1 MSFITNRSVNLLSI
15 HYAFQA
21 LAQGS
26 GGVFLLVY
34 LLKVG
39 LTLEQTIMALAATV
53 ALRFIFRRGV
63 VSFARQF
70 GLKAALVTGCL
81 ILSLQYPL
89 SAVVDGVGWAL
100 LARCVAT
107 GAGEAFYWSTFHA
120 FFASQGDSESRGRQV
135 GAREALAA
143 AIGII
148 APLFGAWALM
158 NVGAGGAFALIGL
171 VQALGVVP
179 LLWTSDVKVEP
190 AVPAN
195 TAAAG
200 PGNLIYLLNGWFAAT
215 FILAWQV
222 ALFLTLGESLSAYG
236 GTMALAAVAG
246 AIGGLFVGSLLD
258 RGRGAPLVALLVFA
272 GLAAIAILRAAS
284 LGTPALAIA
293 ANVMGAFAICF
304 YVPVMNAPVYNLAK
318 ASPCALRFHV
328 ATEDSWDI
336 GCIAACL
343 SALALL
349 AAGWGLPAA
358 ILLALAS
365 CLGHAIVLHR
375 YYSRQ
380 FR

>member
-1 MSFITNRSVNLLSI
+1 MSFLTNRAVNLLSL

-34 LLKVG
+34 LLKAG

-53 ALRFIFRRGV
+53 ALRFVFRRGV

-70 GLKAALVTGCL
+70 GLKAALVAGCL

-89 SAVVDGVGWAL
+89 SAIVDGVGWAL

-107 GAGEAFYWSTFHA
+107 GAGEAFYWSSFHA
-120 FFASQGDSESRGRQV
+120 FFASQGDSDSRGRQV

-179 LLWTSDVKVEP
+179 LLWTRDAKIEP
-190 AVPAN
+190 AVPDMKPAVR
-195 TAAAG
+195 TG
-200 PGNLIYLLNGWFAAT
+200 RLIYLLNGWFSAS

-222 ALFLTLGESLSAYG
+222 ALFLTLGESLTAYG

-246 AIGGLFVGSLLD
+246 AVGGLMVGYLLD
-258 RGRGAPLVALLVFA
+258 RGRSASLAALAVFA

-284 LGTPALAIA
+284 LGVPALAIA
-293 ANVMGAFAICF
+293 ANAIGAFAICF
-304 YVPVMNAPVYNLAK
+304 YVPVMNTPVYNLAK

-328 ATEDSWDI
+328 ATEDSWDM

-343 SALALL
+343 LALAML
-349 AAGWGLPAA
+349 AAGLGLSAV

-375 YYSRQ
+375 YYAR
-380 FR
+380 

>member
-1 MSFITNRSVNLLSI
+1 MSFLANRAVNLLSL

-34 LLKVG
+34 LLKAG

-89 SAVVDGVGWAL
+89 SAAIDGVGWAL

-107 GAGEAFYWSTFHA
+107 GAGEAFYWSSFHA
-120 FFASQGDSESRGRQV
+120 FFASLGDSESRCRQV

-171 VQALGVVP
+171 VQALGIVP
-179 LLWTSDVKVEP
+179 LLWTSDVKIAPEAP
-190 AVPAN
+190 GMQ
-195 TAAAG
+195 AAARTG
-200 PGNLIYLLNGWFAAT
+200 RHIYLLNGWFAAT

-222 ALFLTLGESLSAYG
+222 ALFLALGESLSAYG

-246 AIGGLFVGSLLD
+246 AAGGLMVGHLLD
-258 RGRGAPLVALLVFA
+258 EGRGAPVAVLVVFA
-272 GLAAIAILRAAS
+272 GIAAIAILRAAS
-284 LGTPALAIA
+284 LEAPALAIA
-293 ANVMGAFAICF
+293 ANAIGAFAICF

-336 GCIAACL
+336 GCIAACAL
-343 SALALL
+343 ALALL
-349 AAGWGLPAA
+349 AAGLGLSAV

-375 YYSRQ
+375 YYTR
-380 FR
+380 